1 MKFNFFTYNL
11 SRSMHLILV
20 CFVSSLSLC
29 AQEISNTVDTTNIRI
44 GEQIIYKI
52 NIKTDSLG
60 TIRFPESKDFLPFE
74 VINESKL
81 DTNSLDKKY
90 IISKQFALTHFDSGV
105 FYIPAPK
112 IQFLNR
118 EVRLDSFRIKI
129 NSVVIDTTKQGLY
142 GIKPIMKSKTQ
153 VDFLYW
159 LYVILA
165 LSLIAFFIYYRNQIF
180 SFFKIHKLEVEYFT
194 PYEKAIK
201 ELSEIKK
208 LRYDSNIDV
217 KNYYSNLTFV
227 VRNFLNQKIINNALE
242 CTTKE
247 LIIRLNLLKSSKK
260 YNLSNPTIKNID
272 NIFSRADLVKFAKYE
287 PDYKTALNDLES
299 LEKEIDNIK
308 LILPEPTKEELQ
320 KNLKIQEDL
329 RRLKQKKRN
338 KKIVVYSVLSL
349 FVIYL
354 TSIIVYG
361 FTYVNDTIFRNQNLI
376 FLESKEWVSSS
387 YGAPPVF
394 ITTPKVL
401 NRNIDSYLFNVDNG
415 TTVSEF
421 NYENV
426 TSPLNITITN
436 IKLTDNS
443 PNINLQQ
450 MMNSNIETIEKL
462 GVKNIITKFESFQTP
477 NGAEG
482 LLIYGSAD
490 FPSEKLNDFKK
501 TKYKIFGFVNNED
514 FKQVFL
520 SWQEDDD
527 YIDKII
533 NTIVDS
539 IELIKSKKQL

>member
-11 SRSMHLILV
+11 SRPMHLILV
-20 CFVSSLSLC
+20 YFVSSLSLC

-165 LSLIAFFIYYRNQIF
+165 LSLITFFIYYRNQIF

-354 TSIIVYG
+354 TSILVYG

-426 TSPLNITITN
+426 TGALNITITN

-539 IELIKSKKQL
+539 IELIKSKK

>member
-60 TIRFPESKDFLPFE
+60 TIRFPGSKDFLPFE

-112 IQFLNR
+112 IQFLDR

-165 LSLIAFFIYYRNQIF
+165 LSLITFFIYYRNQIF

-260 YNLSNPTIKNID
+260 YNLSNPTIKNIE

>member
-11 SRSMHLILV
+11 SRPMHLILV

-129 NSVVIDTTKQGLY
+129 NSVVIDTTNQGLY

>member
-11 SRSMHLILV
+11 SRPMHLILV

-112 IQFLNR
+112 IQFLNK

-165 LSLIAFFIYYRNQIF
+165 LSLITFFIYYRNQIF

>member
-11 SRSMHLILV
+11 SRPMHLILV

-165 LSLIAFFIYYRNQIF
+165 LSLIVFFIYYRNQIF

>member
-11 SRSMHLILV
+11 SRPMHLILV

-520 SWQEDDD
+520 SWQDDDD

-539 IELIKSKKQL
+539 IELIKSKK

>member
-11 SRSMHLILV
+11 SRPMHLILV

-112 IQFLNR
+112 IQFLDR

-165 LSLIAFFIYYRNQIF
+165 LSLITFFIYYRNQIF

-338 KKIVVYSVLSL
+338 KKIVVSSVLSL

>member
-1 MKFNFFTYNL
+1 MKFNFFTYNF
-11 SRSMHLILV
+11 SRPMHLILV

-165 LSLIAFFIYYRNQIF
+165 LSLITFFIYYRNQIF

-338 KKIVVYSVLSL
+338 KKIVVSSVLSL

-539 IELIKSKKQL
+539 IELIKSKK

>member
-112 IQFLNR
+112 IQFLDR

-539 IELIKSKKQL
+539 IELIKSKK

>member
-11 SRSMHLILV
+11 SRPMHLILV

-520 SWQEDDD
+520 SWQDDDD

>member
-11 SRSMHLILV
+11 SRPMHLILV

-436 IKLTDNS
+436 IKLTNNS

>member
-165 LSLIAFFIYYRNQIF
+165 LSLITFFIYYRNQIF

>member
-11 SRSMHLILV
+11 SRPMHLILV

-260 YNLSNPTIKNID
+260 YNLSNLTIKNID

-520 SWQEDDD
+520 SWQDDDD

-539 IELIKSKKQL
+539 IELIKSKK

>member
-11 SRSMHLILV
+11 SRPMHLILV

-112 IQFLNR
+112 IQFLNK

-165 LSLIAFFIYYRNQIF
+165 LSLITFFIYYRNQIF

-539 IELIKSKKQL
+539 IELIKSKK

>member
-11 SRSMHLILV
+11 SRPMHLILV

-112 IQFLNR
+112 IQFLDR

-260 YNLSNPTIKNID
+260 YNLSNPTIKNIE

-338 KKIVVYSVLSL
+338 KKIVVSSVLSL

>member
-11 SRSMHLILV
+11 SRPMYLILV

-165 LSLIAFFIYYRNQIF
+165 LSLITFFIYYRNQIF

>member
-11 SRSMHLILV
+11 SRPMHLILV

-539 IELIKSKKQL
+539 IELIKSKK

>member
-112 IQFLNR
+112 IQFLDR

-165 LSLIAFFIYYRNQIF
+165 LSLITFFIYYRNQIF

>member
-260 YNLSNPTIKNID
+260 YNLSNPTIKNIE

-539 IELIKSKKQL
+539 IELIKSKK

>member
-11 SRSMHLILV
+11 SRPMHLILV

-112 IQFLNR
+112 IQFLNK

-165 LSLIAFFIYYRNQIF
+165 LSLIAFFIYYRNQTF

-260 YNLSNPTIKNID
+260 YNLSNPTIKNIE

-308 LILPEPTKEELQ
+308 LILPEPTKEELR

>member
-11 SRSMHLILV
+11 SRPMHLILV

-426 TSPLNITITN
+426 TGALNITITN

>member
-11 SRSMHLILV
+11 SRPMHLILV

-60 TIRFPESKDFLPFE
+60 IIRFPESKDFLPFE

-165 LSLIAFFIYYRNQIF
+165 LSLITFFIYYRNQIF

-520 SWQEDDD
+520 SWQDDDD

-539 IELIKSKKQL
+539 IELIKSKK

>member
-11 SRSMHLILV
+11 SRPMHLILV

-165 LSLIAFFIYYRNQIF
+165 LSLITFLIYYRNQIF

>member
-11 SRSMHLILV
+11 SRPMYLILV

>member
-11 SRSMHLILV
+11 SRPMHLILV

-112 IQFLNR
+112 IQFLDR

-539 IELIKSKKQL
+539 IELIKSKK

>member
-112 IQFLNR
+112 IQFLDR

-165 LSLIAFFIYYRNQIF
+165 LSLITFLIYYRNQIF

-338 KKIVVYSVLSL
+338 KKIVVSSVLSL

>member
-165 LSLIAFFIYYRNQIF
+165 LSLIAFFIYYRNQTF

-260 YNLSNPTIKNID
+260 YNLSNPTIKNIE

>member
-11 SRSMHLILV
+11 SRPMHLILV

-60 TIRFPESKDFLPFE
+60 IIRFPESKDFLPFE

>member
-112 IQFLNR
+112 IQFLDR

-208 LRYDSNIDV
+208 LRYDSNIDA

-260 YNLSNPTIKNID
+260 YNLSNPTIKNIE

-539 IELIKSKKQL
+539 IELIKSKK

>member
-11 SRSMHLILV
+11 SRPMHLILV

-520 SWQEDDD
+520 SWQDDDD
-527 YIDKII
+527 YIHKII
-533 NTIVDS
+533 NNIVDS

>member
-11 SRSMHLILV
+11 SRPMHLILV

-112 IQFLNR
+112 IQFLDR

-287 PDYKTALNDLES
+287 PDYKTALNDLDS

>member
-11 SRSMHLILV
+11 SRPMHLILV

-112 IQFLNR
+112 IQFLDR

-287 PDYKTALNDLES
+287 PDYKTALNDLDS

-338 KKIVVYSVLSL
+338 KKIVVSSVLSL

>member
-11 SRSMHLILV
+11 SRPMHLILV

-260 YNLSNPTIKNID
+260 YNLSNLTIKNID

>member
-260 YNLSNPTIKNID
+260 YNLSNPTIKNIE

>member
-11 SRSMHLILV
+11 SRPMHLILV

-60 TIRFPESKDFLPFE
+60 IIRFPESKDFLPFE

-260 YNLSNPTIKNID
+260 YNLSNPTIKNIE

-520 SWQEDDD
+520 SWQDDDD

>member
-165 LSLIAFFIYYRNQIF
+165 LSLITFFIYYRNQIF

-354 TSIIVYG
+354 TSILVYG

>member
-60 TIRFPESKDFLPFE
+60 IIRFPESKDFLPFE

-129 NSVVIDTTKQGLY
+129 NSVVIDTTKPGLY

-260 YNLSNPTIKNID
+260 YNLSNLTIKNID

>member
-260 YNLSNPTIKNID
+260 YNLSNPTIKNIE

-354 TSIIVYG
+354 TSILVYG

-539 IELIKSKKQL
+539 IELIKSKK

>member
-11 SRSMHLILV
+11 SRPMHLILV

-490 FPSEKLNDFKK
+490 FPSEKVNDFKK

-520 SWQEDDD
+520 SWQEEDD

>member
-11 SRSMHLILV
+11 SRPMHLILV

-165 LSLIAFFIYYRNQIF
+165 LSLIVFFIYYRNQIF

-338 KKIVVYSVLSL
+338 KKIVVSSVLSL